1 MPYKI
6 TSVKGGY
13 KVVAK
18 DKPSHVYAYHTH
30 NPKALIQAIEINKH
44 KIKSKYK

>member
-18 DKPSHVYAYHTH
+18 DNPSHVYAYHTK
-30 NPKALIQAIEINKH
+30 NPKGLIQAIEIAKH
-44 KIKSKYK
+44 KNKKSK